1 VNDTRPDK
9 RERLPKGV
17 KGARP
22 SPLYPYTENRDAMRR
37 KLFGLGVTAVA
48 VVAIFGIGSGA
59 VTNADGGVTLPET
72 RAGDVIT
79 NGAVNPQVVNLN
91 GKIQLTAN
99 GQITKTLVNPNGGC
113 GVGNLKVYYTNWNG
127 SGSYNVIEKW
137 SWNAPGTCGG
147 FNPLLSRFTDHDG
160 TQSIWYTHDDGE
172 TLIRTRDSVGTATS
186 RVEMRQDCGSYNRT
200 HVIVVAPWGTD
211 QVYSAC

>member
-1 VNDTRPDK
+1 MMINSKK
-9 RERLPKGV
+9 RRIVLGGLVAAGV
-17 KGARP
+17 A
-22 SPLYPYTENRDAMRR
+22 LTV
-37 KLFGLGVTAVA
+37 GL
-48 VVAIFGIGSGA
+48 GSGA
-59 VTNADGGVTLPET
+59 VTNADGGVQLPET
-72 RAGDVIT
+72 RAGDLVT
-79 NGAVNPQVVNLN
+79 NGAMNPQLANLD
-91 GKIQLTAN
+91 GKIQLVAN

-113 GVGNLKVYYTNWNG
+113 GVGNLKVYFTNWNG

-186 RVEMRQDCGSYNRT
+186 RVQMQQDCGSYNRT
-200 HVIVVAPWGTD
+200 HTIVVAPWGTD